1 MTIATDFAAYHSATK
16 RVQATSTS
24 TLLFGTSGLLAE
36 ALPDNVRQIA
46 LIPAAGGVYYNWG
59 TASAATGAIPAGG
72 IVLDVASDGVQAAI
86 LHLYAATST
95 YVAVSLFEHSG
106 SVVAIGGGLT
116 VLEAN
121 LGNVG
126 LLNAAETEIDPSEA
140 QATNTAFTAADMV
153 TPAGAVRKSTEAL
166 PEAVADGDYI
176 PLQTDDT
183 GSLRVT
189 DDSANTSLAA
199 MVKAS
204 NVAFTNADKVLPAGM
219 VRKDTRALPEA
230 VADGDYVTAQGT
242 STGELRVRDD
252 DINTDMDT
260 LVAAVKA
267 EDGAY
272 SATDKG
278 IPSMAVRKDARAAV
292 GSAANGDYTALQT
305 TASGELRTRDDDV
318 NTDMD
323 TLVSAVKAE
332 DGAYA
337 ATDKGVPAM
346 AVRKDTEA
354 MPGSAAN
361 GDYVPLQTDATGSL
375 RVTDDSANT
384 VLGTLSGSALTFGAP
399 VVIAH
404 GGGGSRTTIA
414 QGASKIARLHAL
426 VVMADAATTFY
437 IASDTDGAG
446 TGEDPVTGTYTV
458 GAKGGMVIP
467 FTPQAAGCPKCLAA
481 SEYLTIVSAAALTG
495 YAIGSTADS

>member
-24 TLLFGTSGLLAE
+24 TLLFGTTGLLAE

-260 LVAAVKA
+260 LV
-267 EDGAY
+267 
-272 SATDKG
+272 
-278 IPSMAVRKDARAAV
+278 
-292 GSAANGDYTALQT
+292 L
-305 TASGELRTRDDDV
+305 
-318 NTDMD
+318 
-323 TLVSAVKAE
+323 AVKAE